1 MTQNVSAKSIRFEPI
16 YLSALN
22 ILSNFAAISFNEIE
36 IDNVGINEVLSYEDE
51 TKRFPNN
58 PNILR
63 FLIEDLKD
71 NFSLFLK
78 LYNNYMG
85 ILRNK
90 ISNQKFIGSHD
101 VTRKVVMK

>member
-36 IDNVGINEVLSYEDE
+36 IDNVGDNEVLSYKEE
-51 TKRFPNN
+51 TKRFPIN

-63 FLIEDLKD
+63 FLVEDLQD

-78 LYNNYMG
+78 LNNYMG
-85 ILRNK
+85 ILQNK

-101 VTRKVVMK
+101 VARKVIMK

>member
-1 MTQNVSAKSIRFEPI
+1 MTQNVSAESIRFEPI

-22 ILSNFAAISFNEIE
+22 ILSNFAAISFNENE
-36 IDNVGINEVLSYEDE
+36 IDNVGDNEVLSYKDE

-78 LYNNYMG
+78 LNNYMG
-85 ILRNK
+85 ILQNK

-101 VTRKVVMK
+101 VTRKVIMK

>member
-1 MTQNVSAKSIRFEPI
+1 MSAESIRFEPI

-22 ILSNFAAISFNEIE
+22 ILSNFAAISFNENE
-36 IDNVGINEVLSYEDE
+36 IDNVGDNEVLSYKDE
-51 TKRFPNN
+51 TKRFPIN

-63 FLIEDLKD
+63 FLVEDLQD

-78 LYNNYMG
+78 LNNYMG
-85 ILRNK
+85 ILQNK

>member
-22 ILSNFAAISFNEIE
+22 ILSNFAAISFNENE
-36 IDNVGINEVLSYEDE
+36 IDNVGDNEVLSYKDE
-51 TKRFPNN
+51 TKRFPNS

-78 LYNNYMG
+78 LNNYMG
-85 ILRNK
+85 ILQNK

-101 VTRKVVMK
+101 VTRKVIMK